1 MKQTSEKVIAAA
13 EERGWIEENEI
24 LLLKRRRN
32 RGERIQIENPT
43 RSATTKRKRG
53 SRGCGTST
61 GHRGV
66 PSARTT
72 PFRIRR
78 RRRWSGQRCTEPGS
92 RLKGSV
98 WPGESGT
105 NRSTDLLRRYMTSD
119 TLSCR
124 ASSPMCCN
132 MGTQYFYD
140 VAKTVATRMEKTT
153 KAERVVT
160 EILERVLGGA
170 ISPGSSDRGGHGN
183 ECSPRVQPSQGP
195 CYQRNDYA
203 GSHIPRHDERRGK
216 QTQNRLL

>member
-1 MKQTSEKVIAAA
+1 MKQTSEKIIAAA
-13 EERGWIEENEI
+13 EERGYINENEI

-32 RGERIQIENPT
+32 RGERIQLENPIPVSYDQAQKGFAWLWDKYRT
-43 RSATTKRKRG
+43 PRGAERKNN
-53 SRGCGTST
+53 
-61 GHRGV
+61 
-66 PSARTT
+66 

-78 RRRWSGQRCTEPGS
+78 RRRWSGQRCTGPGS

-119 TLSCR
+119 TPSCR

-132 MGTQYFYD
+132 MGTRYFYD

-183 ECSPRVQPSQGP
+183 ECSPRVRPSQGP

-216 QTQNRLL
+216 QTQNLLP